1 MAHIFNN
8 KLCRIDEYGEELEKP
23 MPLSTKME
31 KLLTVCKR
39 RRELHIEYLREKGDP
54 RCSADQPADDYF
66 MTFDEDDMKRIY
78 NTWRKDVHSY
88 MQDSTLTT
96 HETMESQRPQDAQQ
110 LDKQIHGA
118 HLFHLSGCKF
128 LLRQFLR
135 LPLACSAEQPAT
147 SSAAQPALHHL
158 LQAFEEHKQSPTY
171 RKAVENSKKR
181 SRTCPTN

>member
-1 MAHIFNN
+1 
-8 KLCRIDEYGEELEKP
+8 
-23 MPLSTKME
+23 
-31 KLLTVCKR
+31 
-39 RRELHIEYLREKGDP
+39 
-54 RCSADQPADDYF
+54 

-110 LDKQIHGA
+110 LEKKIHGA

-135 LPLACSAEQPAT
+135 LSFACDAEQDAT
-147 SSAAQPALHHL
+147 SSPALPALHQL
-158 LQAFEEHKQSPTY
+158 LNAFEEHKQSREY
-171 RKAVENSKKR
+171 RKAVQNSKEKEAQHV
-181 SRTCPTN
+181 